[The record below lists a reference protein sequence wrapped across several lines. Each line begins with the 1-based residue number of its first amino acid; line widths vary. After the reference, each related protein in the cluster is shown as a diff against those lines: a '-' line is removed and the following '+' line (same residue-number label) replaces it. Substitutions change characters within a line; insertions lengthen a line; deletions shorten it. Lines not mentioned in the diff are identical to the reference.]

1 MSWKDRENPIKDSDG
16 PSYPFIQVVNNGQ
29 NLDPRAKNG
38 KFALVADYGEVF
50 GAALEGSEIANLV
63 FRSGDATPV
72 FVTDKLTFAPV
83 VTRFAWIK
91 DGNRLHEYVE
101 GARGKLQVV
110 GYFKGEDGGYH
121 GPAMITA
128 TGTNS
133 KEASDAIKAH
143 KAAVNK
149 ATKGQASGAYFGMQL
164 QMGETRLVGS
174 GSNQNYATPIALVKD
189 LDPDRDYVGDAIADD
204 IEARHPEFLA
214 WREAWKGVKGGPNG
228 DGEVPGTEEAET
240 APVAT
245 KPASAPGA
253 PAKSALPAGPASVPA
268 TDPYAAALPFNST
281 KYPGGT
287 IRKLYDAGDEA
298 ALKATVDWCGE
309 KPEHVTVK
317 TAAEAALKALQAAK
331 TTTATPF

>member
-16 PSYPFIQVVNNGQ
+16 PSFPFVQVVNNGQ

-38 KFALVADYGEVF
+38 KFALVADYAEAF
-50 GAALEGSEIANLV
+50 GAALAGSEIANLC

-72 FVTDKLTFAPV
+72 FVADKLTFAPV

-91 DGNRLHEYVE
+91 DGNRIHDYVE

-110 GYFKGEDGGYH
+110 GYFKGDDGAYH

-133 KEASDAIKAH
+133 KEVSDAIKAH
-143 KAAVNK
+143 KQAVNK
-149 ATKGQASGAYFGMQL
+149 NTKGQASGAYFGMQL

-174 GSNQNYATPIALVKD
+174 GANQNYATPIALVKD

-204 IEARHPEFLA
+204 IETRYEEFKT
-214 WREAWKGVKGGPNG
+214 WREAWKATKGGPNG
-228 DGEVPGTEEAET
+228 DGEVPGTEEAEAAP
-240 APVAT
+240 APVA
-245 KPASAPGA
+245 KPAV
-253 PAKSALPAGPASVPA
+253 SALPAGPAIVSA
-268 TDPYAAALPFNST
+268 TDPYTAALPFKSQ

-287 IRKLYDAGDEA
+287 IRTLYDAGDEG
-298 ALKATVDWCGE
+298 ALKATVDWCGD
-309 KPEHVTVK
+309 KPGHATVK
-317 TAAEAALKALQAAK
+317 AQAEAAIKALQAAK
-331 TTTATPF
+331 AGSSEPIPF